1 MVENKVGFSRGVGG
15 EEEVGFRRV
24 GGREEGW
31 DLEKGW

>member
-1 MVENKVGFSRGVGG
+1 MVENKVGFSRRVGG